1 MNVLKKRFQNRVF
14 CVNSLFDS
22 DRQMSSFYDALL
34 KKLPG
39 RAVITAFLAFLLI
52 ISSGCAG
59 GQSLTAVQVQGIG
72 DTTGL
77 YTLILY
83 HEAQYGGLKT
93 IAFLVPAGNGY
104 SLAPYAPEYDYTT
117 ISNVGGQEGLR
128 QAIAFISNNPT
139 YTNYEIHRISDP
151 MGKTVGYEVRPLYDA
166 TANGRSDVMWLEY
179 GLNGGTVN
187 VHIHL
192 YQNIMEEYES
202 GGR

>member
-1 MNVLKKRFQNRVF
+1 MNILKKSFQHRVF
-14 CVNSLFDS
+14 RINSLCNS
-22 DRQMSSFYDALL
+22 DCQVSFSYGALL

-39 RAVITAFLAFLLI
+39 KAAITAFLALLLI
-52 ISSGCAG
+52 VSSGCAG
-59 GQSLTAVQVQGIG
+59 GQPLTAVQVQGIG
-72 DTTGL
+72 DTAGL
-77 YTLILY
+77 YTLTLY
-83 HEAQYGGLKT
+83 REAQYGGLKT
-93 IAFLVPAGNGY
+93 IAFLVPEGNGY
-104 SLAPYAPEYDYTT
+104 SLVPYAPAYDYTT

-128 QAIAFISNNPT
+128 RAIAFISNNPT
-139 YTNYEIHRISDP
+139 YTNYEIRRISDP

-192 YQNIMEEYES
+192 YQSIMEEFES

>member
-1 MNVLKKRFQNRVF
+1 MNVLKKSCKNLVF
-14 CVNSLFDS
+14 CLSSLCNSG
-22 DRQMSSFYDALL
+22 RQVSFSYDGLL

-39 RAVITAFLAFLLI
+39 RAAITAFLALLLI

-59 GQSLTAVQVQGIG
+59 GQSLSAVQVQGIG
-72 DTTGL
+72 DTAGL

-83 HEAQYGGLKT
+83 REAQYGGLKT
-93 IAFLVPAGNGY
+93 IAFLVPEGNGY
-104 SLAPYAPEYDYTT
+104 SLAPYAPDYAYTT

-128 QAIAFISNNPT
+128 RAIAFISNNPT